1 MIFSVLLG
9 LSVTILAIFLGTQL
23 TEAILF
29 VPYWKKMLPKDFF
42 ELHKVY
48 GSKIHR
54 FFAPI
59 TILAT
64 IIPVITMV
72 YSLVES
78 NNIRLYTV
86 LMGIFTLM
94 FFSTY
99 FLYFKKAN
107 ESFAEASL
115 TDEEL
120 PIELDRWDKWHWSRV
135 FFEFAALAFALIA
148 LMLIQ

>member
-1 MIFSVLLG
+1 MILSILLG
-9 LSVTILAIFLGTQL
+9 LSVAILGIFLGTQL
-23 TEAILF
+23 TEAVLF

-42 ELHKVY
+42 ELHQVY
-48 GSKIHR
+48 GPKIYR

-72 YSLVES
+72 YSFVES
-78 NNIRLYTV
+78 TETRFYTT
-86 LMGIFTLM
+86 LMGIFTLL

-99 FLYFKKAN
+99 YLYFKKAN

-115 TDEEL
+115 TDKEL
-120 PIELDRWDKWHWSRV
+120 PAELDRWDKWHWSRIV
-135 FFEFAALAFALIA
+135 LEFCALVFALIA
-148 LMLIQ
+148 LILV